1 MAGRPDTPGVYL
13 MRDDR
18 AAHGVVVLRT
28 DVTGFVGL
36 AERGPLC
43 RPVRIETFRQFEA
56 VFGGFIGSG
65 YLAYAVRAFFEN
77 GGRTC
82 LAVRVASP
90 DPELG
95 AAAASVALR
104 DTGGAEVLR
113 LSASA
118 PGVWGEGLAVTV
130 NPAWRAETVAT
141 DPPLFA
147 EWLTV
152 ARTEG
157 FAAGDLLALSQP
169 GAAPQFR
176 LLRLVEPGLRRLHFV
191 HPDPAARWPTDAA
204 VAGLLSSLPV
214 RIETLEYDIA
224 VRRNGMPAALHT
236 RLSLSPRHP
245 RFIGAILRAE
255 QPDDQGRLAA
265 VPPLV
270 IAQLAETAATATP
283 QPLDVTA
290 GEPLALRGG
299 RDGLGG
305 LTAAEF
311 IEGLDALEPV
321 RDLSI
326 LAVPDIHIQP
336 ARRLRLPYASPVTD
350 PCAPCPQPAAPAA
363 PIPPPE
369 EDLPPLFSLAA
380 IEQVQAA
387 MLEQCERLRD
397 RVALLD
403 PPYTTIRDDA
413 LGIGGL
419 QAWRSRFDSA
429 FGALYAPWLAVPDP
443 LRTAPTRLVP
453 PSGHVAGQLAATDLA
468 AGPHR
473 AAANVPLV
481 WVQRPSLDIDP
492 VRHGLLN
499 SEGVNIITARDGR
512 ALRILGARTMSSDPA
527 WRFFPVRRF
536 ICMLRR
542 ALDAATQWAVFEPND
557 DETRGLLT
565 QTIGIFLESL
575 REGGA
580 LAGARPVES
589 YRVRCDETNNPP
601 TGRAR
606 GELVIDIAVA
616 PAVPFEFILLRLGR
630 IDQAFELTEQG
641 RLSDDMLGAA

>member
-1 MAGRPDTPGVYL
+1 MAGRPETPGVYL

-18 AAHGVVVLRT
+18 AAHGVVTLRT

-104 DTGGAEVLR
+104 DTSGAEVLV
-113 LSASA
+113 LSANA
-118 PGVWGEGLAVTV
+118 PGAWGEGLAVSI
-130 NPAWRAETVAT
+130 NPAFRAETVAT

-147 EWLTV
+147 ESLTV
-152 ARTEG
+152 AQTDG

-169 GAAPQFR
+169 GMPPQYR
-176 LLRLVEPGLRRLHFV
+176 LLRLVEPGQRRLHVV

-204 VAGLLSSLPV
+204 VTGLLSSLPV

-224 VRRNGMPAALHT
+224 VRRKGAPAALHT

-245 RFIGAILRAE
+245 RFIGAVLRAE
-255 QPDDQGRLAA
+255 VPDEQGRLPA

-270 IAQLAETAATATP
+270 IAQVAEAPATATP
-283 QPLDVTA
+283 QPLDVIA
-290 GEPLALRGG
+290 GEALTLQGG

-305 LTAAEF
+305 LTAADF
-311 IEGLDALEPV
+311 VAGLDALEPM

-336 ARRLRLPYASPVTD
+336 VRRLRLPYLPPVTD
-350 PCAPCPQPAAPAA
+350 PCAPCPQPVAPAA

-369 EDLPPLFSLAA
+369 EDLPPRFSLAA
-380 IEQVQAA
+380 IEQIQAA
-387 MLEQCERLRD
+387 MLAQCERLRD

-403 PPYTTIRDDA
+403 PPFETIRDDA

-473 AAANVPLV
+473 AAANIPIV
-481 WVQRPSLDIDP
+481 WAQRPSLDIDP
-492 VRHGLLN
+492 ARHGLLN
-499 SEGVNIITARDGR
+499 SEGVNVITARDGR
-512 ALRILGARTMSSDPA
+512 ALRILGARTVSSDPG
-527 WRFFPVRRF
+527 WRFLPVRRF

-542 ALDAATQWAVFEPND
+542 ALDAATQWAVFEPNN

-601 TGRAR
+601 SGRAR

-616 PAVPFEFILLRLGR
+616 PAAPFEFILLRLGR

>member
-1 MAGRPDTPGVYL
+1 MAGRPDTPGVHL

-18 AAHGVVVLRT
+18 AARGVVALRT
-28 DVTGFVGL
+28 DVAGFVGL
-36 AERGPLC
+36 AESGPLF
-43 RPVRIETFRQFEA
+43 RPLRIETFRQFEA

-65 YLAYAVRAFFEN
+65 FLAYAVRAFFEN

-95 AAAASVALR
+95 AAIAGVTLR
-104 DTGGAEVLR
+104 DTAGNDALR
-113 LSASA
+113 VSANA
-118 PGVWGEGLAVTV
+118 PGGWGDGLAVTV

-141 DPPLFA
+141 DPPLSA
-147 EWLTV
+147 EWLAV

-169 GAAPQFR
+169 GAAPQYR
-176 LLRLVEPGLRRLHFV
+176 LLRLVDAASRRLHFV
-191 HPDPAARWPTDAA
+191 HPDPSARWPTDAA
-204 VAGLLSSLPV
+204 VTGLLSHLPV
-214 RIETLEYDIA
+214 RIEALEYDIA
-224 VRRNGMPAALHT
+224 VQRNGMPAALHA

-245 RFIGAILRAE
+245 RHIGVILRAAD
-255 QPDDQGRLAA
+255 PDAQGRLAGTR
-265 VPPLV
+265 PLV
-270 IAQLAETAATATP
+270 TAQVAEVAATAVP
-283 QPLDVTA
+283 LPLDVVA
-290 GEPLALRGG
+290 GQALALRGG
-299 RDGLGG
+299 RDGLDG
-305 LTAAEF
+305 LTVDEF
-311 IEGLDALEPV
+311 LAGLRALEPV

-326 LAVPDIHIQP
+326 LAVPDIHVQP
-336 ARRLRLPYASPVTD
+336 VRRLRLPYVPPVVD

-363 PIPPPE
+363 PVPPPE
-369 EDLPPLFSLAA
+369 EDLPPRFGLAA
-380 IEQVQAA
+380 IQQVQAA

-403 PPYTTIRDDA
+403 PPFATIRDDA

-429 FGALYAPWLAVPDP
+429 FGALYAPWVAVPDP
-443 LRTAPTRLVP
+443 LRDAPTRLVP

-473 AAANVPLV
+473 AAANIPLA
-481 WVQRPSLDIDP
+481 WAQRPSLDIDP
-492 VRHGLLN
+492 ARHGLLN
-499 SEGVNIITARDGR
+499 GEGVNVITARDGR
-512 ALRILGARTMSSDPA
+512 ALRILGARTVSGDPS
-527 WRFFPVRRF
+527 WRFLPVRRF

-557 DETRGLLT
+557 EETRGLLT

-580 LAGARPVES
+580 LAGARPIES

-601 TGRAR
+601 AARAR
-606 GELVIDIAVA
+606 GHLVVDIAVA

-630 IDQAFELTEQG
+630 VDQSFELAEQG
-641 RLSDDMLGAA
+641 RLSNDMLGAA